1 MVTNGGRTERYPGA
15 AYAWLVCI
23 VLLIAYVFSFL
34 DRTII
39 SLLVI
44 PIEHDL
50 ALSDTQVSLLQGFS
64 FALFYAVLGLPIARM
79 VDSGSRRAVI
89 AWGIL
94 GWSLMTAACGLASR
108 FWHLFLARVGVGA
121 GEAALLPG
129 AVSLLADCFP
139 PRRRGLA
146 LGIFAT
152 GIFLG
157 SGLAMILGGLLI
169 GALDGVHIEL
179 PLLGGAHP
187 WQLVFIAVGLP
198 GIAISLAVRALREP
212 PRLGSAPGTDRF
224 PLAEIGAYFRANAR
238 TLACHMAGFTWLA
251 FAGYAAAAW
260 IPTLFIRSYGWSA
273 AQIGVR
279 YGLVALFTGPLGSV
293 VGGWLGDRLEV
304 RGRRDGKFRVGIAAG
319 LGTLPFGIAFPLVS
333 DGRLALLLL
342 TPGLFFISFV
352 WGLSTAALQ
361 EIMPNRM
368 RGLATAVYT
377 GFLNLVGVGL
387 GPTSVAVLAQYGLGG
402 PAHLNVALALVVPTG
417 ALVSALTFWLGLK
430 PYVATL
436 ERLNGSLALG
446 RTQSG

>member
-1 MVTNGGRTERYPGA
+1 MDTNRAHTGQYPSA

-34 DRTII
+34 DRSII

-50 ALSDTQVSLLQGFS
+50 GLSDTEVSLLQGFS
-64 FALFYAVLGLPIARM
+64 FALFYALLGFPIARR

-94 GWSLMTAACGLASR
+94 AWSLMTAACGLASR

-157 SGLAMILGGLLI
+157 GGLAMILGGLLI
-169 GALDGVHIEL
+169 KALERVHVAL
-179 PLLGGAHP
+179 PLLGDARP

-198 GIAISLAVRALREP
+198 GIAVSFSVWALREP
-212 PRLGSAPGTDRF
+212 PRIGSASGTDRV
-224 PLAEIGAYFRANAR
+224 PLAEVGAYFRANAR
-238 TLACHMAGFTWLA
+238 TLTCHIVGFTCLA
-251 FAGYAAAAW
+251 FAGYAGAAW

-273 AQIGVR
+273 AEIGVR
-279 YGLVALFTGPLGSV
+279 YGLVALFTGALGSV
-293 VGGWLGDRLEV
+293 AGGWLGDRLEA
-304 RGRRDGKFRVGIAAG
+304 RGHRDGKFRVGIAAG
-319 LGTLPFGIAFPLVS
+319 LGTIPFGIAFPLVS

-361 EIMPNRM
+361 EIVPNRM
-368 RGLATAVYT
+368 RGVATAVYT
-377 GFLNLVGVGL
+377 GFLNLAGVGL
-387 GPTSVAVLAQYGLGG
+387 GPTSVALVAQYGLGG
-402 PAHLNVALALVVPTG
+402 PAHLNAAIALVVPAG
-417 ALVSALTFWLGLK
+417 ALASALVFRLGLK
-430 PYVATL
+430 PYVVTV
-436 ERLNGSLALG
+436 ERLNGALAPG
-446 RTQSG
+446 KTASV